1 MAVDPDFVRVTLS
14 SKTAAL
20 ISYTEHSF
28 VLGLINLSP
37 RLYVRHI
44 YCRICSAILRS
55 HFVCRSKGERELL
68 ALHALSH

>member
-14 SKTAAL
+14 SKTAA
-20 ISYTEHSF
+20 YTEHSF

-44 YCRICSAILRS
+44 YCRICSAILRT